1 MFVVLLVKISIF
13 LEYFLKGQSS
23 FQKEINDS
31 DICCTLLPS
40 NKKWNQYFIVKS
52 RVFMFVQGEGC
63 LLTFTLYHSHPGI
76 WYMNRFFLTHFL
88 TCTFIS
94 MSTSISKGCH
104 GHVCW
109 GKPDTT
115 GYGNGSTD
123 LPGTYYSSDAPLHCP
138 VSNILTP
145 STLHPSYNVH
155 VLGHT
160 WFNLFLFVLCTL

>member
-1 MFVVLLVKISIF
+1 
-13 LEYFLKGQSS
+13 
-23 FQKEINDS
+23 
-31 DICCTLLPS
+31 
-40 NKKWNQYFIVKS
+40 
-52 RVFMFVQGEGC
+52 
-63 LLTFTLYHSHPGI
+63 
-76 WYMNRFFLTHFL
+76 MNRFFLTHFL

-138 VSNILTP
+138 LSNMLTP
-145 STLHPSYNVH
+145 SPLLPSYNVH

-160 WFNLFLFVLCTL
+160 WFNFSYLSCVLCNEKSKTRSQHSDRAYELQLLFSISHFKAA

>member
-1 MFVVLLVKISIF
+1 MLYPPPLKQKIQTIFHRKVTCVYVGAGGGVSTDLHLVPF
-13 LEYFLKGQSS
+13 
-23 FQKEINDS
+23 
-31 DICCTLLPS
+31 T
-40 NKKWNQYFIVKS
+40 S
-52 RVFMFVQGEGC
+52 RYLIHE
-63 LLTFTLYHSHPGI
+63 PI
-76 WYMNRFFLTHFL
+76 FLTHFL

-115 GYGNGSTD
+115 GYGNRSTD

-138 VSNILTP
+138 LSNILTP